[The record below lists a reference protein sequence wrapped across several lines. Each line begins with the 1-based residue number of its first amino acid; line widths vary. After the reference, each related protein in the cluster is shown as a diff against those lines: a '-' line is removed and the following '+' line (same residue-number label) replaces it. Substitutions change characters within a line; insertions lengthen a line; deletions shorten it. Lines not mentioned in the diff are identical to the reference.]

1 MSVEFHSR
9 QKMPQR
15 TAADTELGC
24 KFTLGRKFVTVSQ
37 RVLGDE
43 GQQFVGLDGF
53 GLSFRFGHVGQV
65 RIDKRSLL
73 QCIFVYYSGAGLY
86 SSING

>member
-15 TAADTELGC
+15 AAANTELGC

-43 GQQFVGLDGF
+43 GQQLVGLDGF
-53 GLSFRFGHVGQV
+53 GLWFRFGHLGQV
-65 RIDKRSLL
+65 RIDRRSLL
-73 QCIFVYYSGAGLY
+73 QCVFVYYSGAGLY

>member
-1 MSVEFHSR
+1 
-9 QKMPQR
+9 MPQR
-15 TAADTELGC
+15 AAADTELGC
-24 KFTLGRKFVTVSQ
+24 KLTLGRKLVTVSE
-37 RVLGDE
+37 RVLGYE
-43 GQQFVGLDGF
+43 SQQLVGLDGF

-73 QCIFVYYSGAGLY
+73 QWVFVYYSGAGLY